1 MLFFCHFSY
10 TEQKDSYVWDL
21 KPEYEKK
28 KSRNWDIC
36 DRTDHNCGASKK
48 LRAAL
53 GNDPIQNK
61 VGQGYILMEDLK

>member
-1 MLFFCHFSY
+1 MRAPVLFFCHFSY

-28 KSRNWDIC
+28 KSRNCDIC

-48 LRAAL
+48 YGLAPYFR
-53 GNDPIQNK
+53 QNP
-61 VGQGYILMEDLK
+61 G

>member
-1 MLFFCHFSY
+1 MRAPVLFFCHFSY

-28 KSRNWDIC
+28 KSGNWDIC

-48 LRAAL
+48 YGLAPYFR
-53 GNDPIQNK
+53 QNP
-61 VGQGYILMEDLK
+61 G